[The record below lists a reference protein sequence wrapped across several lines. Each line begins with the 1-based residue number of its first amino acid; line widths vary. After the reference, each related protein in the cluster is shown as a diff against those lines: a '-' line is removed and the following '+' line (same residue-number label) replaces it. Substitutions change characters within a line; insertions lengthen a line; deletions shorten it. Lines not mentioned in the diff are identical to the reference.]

1 MHSSVVGGQIGAEM
15 NVHGS
20 RATGWS
26 SGWKW
31 NSSICK
37 VGVAVEAARLIQ
49 ALERGWAL
57 GRHHVGAGVLLVGNC
72 LAAYPPPMLDPP
84 PAVLQIHWDALL
96 CTGLRS
102 LTRSSQLDFCVPPPP
117 AITLCHCALVP
128 APHTIIMHRHSPITS
143 CARKYQSMPMIRVQ
157 DSYVSLWNINCCR
170 ALSEGGLSL
179 NILPFHLFE
188 TIWIHWSLLDFLDS
202 VGFGWIL
209 VGDSVKFSRTRSLWC
224 CTAEEWES
232 IITQR
237 DSLWFFGRIVD
248 RNCGSW

>member
-128 APHTIIMHRHSPITS
+128 DPHTIIMHRHSPITS

-157 DSYVSLWNINCCR
+157 DLYIHTSVYEILTVAELFRRVAYLWIYCR
-170 ALSEGGLSL
+170 FTCLK
-179 NILPFHLFE
+179 LFE
-188 TIWIHWSLLDFLDS
+188 
-202 VGFGWIL
+202 
-209 VGDSVKFSRTRSLWC
+209 
-224 CTAEEWES
+224 S
-232 IITQR
+232 I
-237 DSLWFFGRIVD
+237 GVY
-248 RNCGSW
+248 

>member
-1 MHSSVVGGQIGAEM
+1 MEMQDMQVFEDQVDRKCRFTCGQFFLMHSSVVGGQIGAEM

-84 PAVLQIHWDALL
+84 PAVLQIH
-96 CTGLRS
+96 
-102 LTRSSQLDFCVPPPP
+102 
-117 AITLCHCALVP
+117 
-128 APHTIIMHRHSPITS
+128 
-143 CARKYQSMPMIRVQ
+143 
-157 DSYVSLWNINCCR
+157 
-170 ALSEGGLSL
+170 
-179 NILPFHLFE
+179 
-188 TIWIHWSLLDFLDS
+188 
-202 VGFGWIL
+202 
-209 VGDSVKFSRTRSLWC
+209 
-224 CTAEEWES
+224 
-232 IITQR
+232 
-237 DSLWFFGRIVD
+237 
-248 RNCGSW
+248 